1 MLRVQ
6 VGNLTTYHREEI
18 LIRPPGFGL
27 HPMWPSYWITTKS
40 SIEGGLAD
48 QMANSQALELTPVST
63 FLLVSLNDFLTRLW
77 ECLLHCLFCV
87 CLGSK
92 VEQLGWLWRGS
103 QSDFCL
109 TSFCVISFLSTF
121 ASPTLL
127 FLSSSWGGLLNFEW
141 DFLWCRLLFSG
152 TELNGLHGE
161 GFCIGLCSL
170 EANKCASGREMSGR
184 GSLVL

>member
-1 MLRVQ
+1 MNWILINWHIMLRVQ

-48 QMANSQALELTPVST
+48 QMANSQPLELTPVST

-109 TSFCVISFLSTF
+109 TSFCVIFSEHLCLSYIII
-121 ASPTLL
+121 SIQLL
-127 FLSSSWGGLLNFEW
+127 GWPS
-141 DFLWCRLLFSG
+141 
-152 TELNGLHGE
+152 
-161 GFCIGLCSL
+161 
-170 EANKCASGREMSGR
+170 
-184 GSLVL
+184 